1 MANEEL
7 KSTLDWLRQKLEY
20 LKKRDKD
27 LREDL
32 EELFKLAK
40 AKITPM
46 TETIDREDIRYQL
59 QELIRYKTN
68 SEANKLGGF
77 LRYIFALRF
86 HMDYLSKWKCK
97 GRYLYDIDALLLK
110 TINLLFH
117 FNMPISRMIR

>member
-32 EELFKLAK
+32 EELLKLAK
-40 AKITPM
+40 AAKITPV

-77 LRYIFALRF
+77 LRYIF
-86 HMDYLSKWKCK
+86 H
-97 GRYLYDIDALLLK
+97 
-110 TINLLFH
+110 
-117 FNMPISRMIR
+117 